1 MDGSIIRRRDSQALT
16 LLEAIIAIGLL
27 ALATLSLL
35 TVIVGGMK
43 LMQRSN
49 EMAAANDVA
58 KSTLEAIKRNYRL
71 NNNAAL
77 PAGVYLFDGRLN
89 QESLKAIDED
99 DLEADFPP
107 QPYPFAVVGGRQY
120 YLVVEG
126 NDEGSRLK
134 RVKVSVYWD
143 DDTPLVLETY
153 LHP

>member
-1 MDGSIIRRRDSQALT
+1 MKSSKRNQRALT
-16 LLEAIIAIGLL
+16 LLESIIAIGLL

-58 KSTLEAIKRNYRL
+58 KSVLEAVKRDFRVEGMD
-71 NNNAAL
+71 AL
-77 PAGVYLFDGRLN
+77 PPAAYTFDGR
-89 QESLKAIDED
+89 IPD
-99 DLEADFPP
+99 DADDTGPNTFPP
-107 QPYPFAVVGGRQY
+107 SPYPSIIVGGRQY
-120 YLVVEG
+120 SVVVEG
-126 NDEGSRLK
+126 QNEGPRVR

-143 DDTPLVLETY
+143 DDTPVVLETL

>member
-1 MDGSIIRRRDSQALT
+1 MDGAIIRQRNERALT

-58 KSTLEAIKRNYRL
+58 KSTLEAVKRDFRL
-71 NNNAAL
+71 HKMDSL
-77 PAGVYLFDGRLN
+77 PPAVYKFDGRVPDDAVDMGPTLN
-89 QESLKAIDED
+89 T
-99 DLEADFPP
+99 FPP
-107 QPYPFAVVGGRQY
+107 APYPDITVGGRQY
-120 YLVVEG
+120 FVVVEG
-126 NDEGSRLK
+126 LNEGTRVR

-143 DDTPLVLETY
+143 DDTPVVLETL